1 LYHKGEN
8 MPESGIDIMRGTLDL
23 LVLTALRDGPRHG
36 YAIAQ
41 WIDLATDADVYVDE
55 GTLYPALHRI
65 ERKGWVRSELGRSA
79 SNRRARYY
87 ELTPTGRAHL
97 NATSPEWLRQAEAI
111 VRALRAAAEA
121 FEVRA
126 AR

>member
-1 LYHKGEN
+1 
-8 MPESGIDIMRGTLDL
+8 MPDSGIDIMRGTLDL
-23 LVLTALRDGPRHG
+23 LVLSALREGPRHG

-65 ERKGWVRSELGRSA
+65 ERKGWVSSELGRSA

-87 ELTPTGRAHL
+87 EITATGRAHL
-97 NATSPEWLRQAEAI
+97 SETSPEWLRQAEAI
-111 VRALRAAAEA
+111 VRALRASDTPR
-121 FEVRA
+121 EVRA
-126 AR
+126 R